1 VRRAFARPLN
11 RRGTIRPQQGLEYL
25 FAKGIASGLLPPPRD
40 LEALHENLVRRGIAR
55 LFGAPL
61 ELTRRQPLHEPEA
74 VAREILRRMGY
85 PDPGPQPESA
95 HASGKAP
102 AARDGLRR

>member
-1 VRRAFARPLN
+1 MDTQR
-11 RRGTIRPQQGLEYL
+11 
-25 FAKGIASGLLPPPRD
+25 SDLPITAD
-40 LEALHENLVRRGIAR
+40 
-55 LFGAPL
+55 
-61 ELTRRQPLHEPEA
+61 EPEA